1 MYLRLAFWT
10 ASMAYVFS
18 LFSHFSLFSRHSSPG
33 DMLTAAFLGA
43 LLGFALWYMF
53 ANRVRR
59 KHSSPIAKP
68 SR

>member
-10 ASMAYVFS
+10 VSMAYVFS
-18 LFSHFSLFSRHSSPG
+18 LFSHFSLFRGHSSPG
-33 DMLTAAFLGA
+33 DMVTAAFLGA

-59 KHSSPIAKP
+59 KHNSSIAKS

>member
-1 MYLRLAFWT
+1 M
-10 ASMAYVFS
+10 V
-18 LFSHFSLFSRHSSPG
+18 
-33 DMLTAAFLGA
+33 TAAFLGA

-59 KHSSPIAKP
+59 KHNSSIAKP